1 MSNQDNTFGLYD
13 QAYNWLIRGYNGALI
28 LDSTGYQTYNPGYM
42 VIGSQ
47 GNTLQFGQHATVYD
61 YYFNAWTGGVSFG
74 NFYKQSTNSVLWFS
88 GAVSYYV
95 TGAGGVSYYIRLYNT
110 GTGNYYYFSQ
120 TNYTNV
126 TYNHVSY
133 PIVAVDFGTIPA
145 GTYSVY
151 MYAYSGNFTSDGND
165 FVKLIIRI
173 TP

>member
-1 MSNQDNTFGLYD
+1 
-13 QAYNWLIRGYNGALI
+13 
-28 LDSTGYQTYNPGYM
+28 M

-110 GTGNYYYFSQ
+110 GTGAFYYFSQ

-151 MYAYSGNFTSDGND
+151 MYAYAGNYTSDGND